1 MKQLSIII
9 VTYNSNNYI
18 KNCLDSIFQYNDIA
32 HELEVIIVDN
42 SAEAVSLEMQTI
54 INDSYFNKVKFIKN
68 DRNGG
73 YGYGNNIGI
82 KKAVGKYIAIMN
94 PDITMT
100 EPLFYNA
107 IQQFEKDKNLG
118 ILGYKQYGAFN
129 LSFYFRQEYYIPILT
144 PVLTKICN
152 RVNWFFEKQ
161 MFLSGAYFFTKKNAF
176 DKIGNFDEN
185 IFLYCEESDI
195 TNRFLNAG
203 FSIKYDSSK
212 SYRHEID
219 GRTEMS
225 NSGFKYLLDSYLYY
239 LEKFSFSKHKFLFK
253 LKIELKFKKIVYKI
267 LGNRERELAID
278 DHLKQVIKLKK
289 SIS

>member
-18 KNCLDSIFQYNDIA
+18 KHCLDSIFHYNDIGQD
-32 HELEVIIVDN
+32 LEVIIVDN
-42 SAEAVSLEMQTI
+42 SSEAVSFQLHSLI
-54 INDSYFNKVKFIKN
+54 IDMYLNKVKFIKN

-73 YGYGNNIGI
+73 YGCGNNIGT
-82 KKAVGKYIAIMN
+82 KNAVGKYIAIMN
-94 PDITMT
+94 PDVTMT
-100 EPLFYNA
+100 QPLFFDA

-129 LSFYFRQEYYIPILT
+129 LSFFFRQEYYIPILT
-144 PVLTKICN
+144 PLLTKICN
-152 RVNWFFEKQ
+152 RANWYIEKQ
-161 MFLSGAYFFTKKNAF
+161 MYLSGAYFFTKKEAF
-176 DKIGNFDEN
+176 DKIGNFDEKF
-185 IFLYCEESDI
+185 FLYCEEPDI

-253 LKIELKFKKIVYKI
+253 LKIELIFKKIVYKI

-278 DHLKQVIKLKK
+278 DHLKQVINLKK

>member
-18 KNCLDSIFQYNDIA
+18 KHCLDSIFHYNDIGQD
-32 HELEVIIVDN
+32 LEVIIVDN
-42 SAEAVSLEMQTI
+42 SSEAVSFQLHSLI
-54 INDSYFNKVKFIKN
+54 IDTYLNKVKFIKN

-82 KKAVGKYIAIMN
+82 KNAVGKYIAIMN
-94 PDITMT
+94 PDVTMT
-100 EPLFYNA
+100 QPLFFDA

-129 LSFYFRQEYYIPILT
+129 LSFFFRQEYFIPILT
-144 PVLTKICN
+144 PALTKICN
-152 RVNWFFEKQ
+152 RANWYIETQ
-161 MFLSGAYFFTKKNAF
+161 MYLSGAYFFTKKDAF

-185 IFLYCEESDI
+185 IFLYCEEPDI

>member
-195 TNRFLNAG
+195 TNRFLNANY
-203 FSIKYDSSK
+203 SIKYDSSK

-219 GRTEMS
+219 GRKDMS
-225 NSGFKYLLDSYLYY
+225 SSGFKYLLNSTIYY
-239 LEKFSFSKHKFLFK
+239 LEKYSFSTYNFLFK
-253 LKIELKFKKIVYKI
+253 LRIELYFKKKVSKF
-267 LGNRERELAID
+267 LGNHERELAFEN
-278 DHLKQVIKLKK
+278 HLKQVINLIKT
-289 SIS
+289 IS

>member
-18 KNCLDSIFQYNDIA
+18 KNCLDSIFQYNDIDQ
-32 HELEVIIVDN
+32 ELEVIMVDN
-42 SAEAVSLEMQTI
+42 SVEAVSLEMETI
-54 INDSYFNKVKFIKN
+54 INDSYLNKVKFIKN
-68 DRNGG
+68 DKNRG

-82 KKAVGKYIAIMN
+82 NTAVGKYIAIMN

-100 EPLFYNA
+100 EPLFYDT

-129 LSFYFRQEYYIPILT
+129 LSFFFKQEYYIPILT
-144 PVLTKICN
+144 AALTKICN
-152 RVNWFFEKQ
+152 RANWFIEKQ
-161 MFLSGAYFFTKKNAF
+161 MYLSGAYFFTKKESF

-203 FSIKYDSSK
+203 YAIKYDCSK

-219 GRTEMS
+219 GRKEMS
-225 NSGFKYLLDSYLYY
+225 NSGFKYLLDSSVYY
-239 LEKFSFSKHKFLFK
+239 LKKFSFSQCQFLAK
-253 LKIELKFKKIVYKI
+253 LEIELKFKKIVYKI
-267 LGNRERELAID
+267 VGNHERKLAVEN
-278 DHLKQVIKLKK
+278 HLNQVINLKK

>member
-18 KNCLDSIFQYNDIA
+18 KNCLDSIFQYNDIDQ
-32 HELEVIIVDN
+32 ELEVIMVDN
-42 SAEAVSLEMQTI
+42 SFEAVSLEMETI
-54 INDSYFNKVKFIKN
+54 INDSYLNKVKFIKN
-68 DRNGG
+68 DKNGG

-82 KKAVGKYIAIMN
+82 NTAVGKYIAIMN

-100 EPLFYNA
+100 EPLFFNA

-129 LSFYFRQEYYIPILT
+129 LSFFYKQEYYIPILT
-144 PVLTKICN
+144 PALTKICN
-152 RVNWFFEKQ
+152 RANWFIEKQ
-161 MFLSGAYFFTKKNAF
+161 MYLSGAYFFTKKESF
-176 DKIGNFDEN
+176 GKIGNFDEN

-203 FSIKYDSSK
+203 YSIKYDSSK

-219 GRTEMS
+219 GRKEMS
-225 NSGFKYLLDSYLYY
+225 NSGFKYLLDSYVYY
-239 LEKFSFSKHKFLFK
+239 LKKFSFSQRQFLDK
-253 LKIELKFKKIVYKI
+253 LEIELKFKKILYKI
-267 LGNRERELAID
+267 VGNRERKLAVD
-278 DHLKQVIKLKK
+278 NHLQQVINFKK